1 MRSPLLLL
9 RATLHLPLLV
19 VQKHVPRRPPQPLL
33 RQARWNVNA
42 ARSVHNQAE
51 VCSCSC
57 YIKMVQLREKDNF
70 WLLLPLTSDA
80 RASRTCHFLCRSA
93 KEARSEAEPPERVQ
107 A

>member
-9 RATLHLPLLV
+9 RATLHLPLIV

-51 VCSCSC
+51 VC
-57 YIKMVQLREKDNF
+57 IKMVQLREKDNF

-80 RASRTCHFLCRSA
+80 RAWRTCHFRRRRA